1 MTPSKKRRQ
10 MLLLMRDMAAAQ
22 TSYNKRV
29 LGLRD
34 SKRSLV
40 AQHNKAAERLALL
53 NQLLGIHEAMPRLAM
68 LPEEEPEQQL
78 TIITPAQLEQHAA
91 AKKAAATKAAGG
103 DAGLG
108 GFVSGGG
115 AGGAKGTAPASK
127 AAADA
132 DSKGGTHAG
141 SANGAQTAAPDSCV
155 AAAAPG
161 GLPAAL
167 SQAERRWLEVDR
179 QQLLSEM
186 LAQQSAFDGSLASCR
201 QSRFELAVGLKAAEG
216 QLLLMAKELEVLKD
230 AQVRELVLEGKRA
243 DKAQD
248 QAELAARLA
257 EVNRSLDAKRAEGG
271 AAAAR
276 KAAVMAELDVMLAD
290 QQAFR
295 DSLTKIFN
303 RRVKRSRRQA
313 GSGGDGGDGSSDEGS
328 DADEEDGGKQ
338 DSDEDDD
345 AGDEVCPP
353 GCEPGLYERVV
364 ELRERRLDDEEVAAE
379 VSKVVE
385 GIKKEREQL
394 SKKAKLLEQ
403 SLAAINQ
410 DLLAFQQEKQ
420 GRLNQLPAIVALRL
434 HQISHLEGGG
444 LPADLSGGLVFSQ
457 QQLARLKQRM
467 QELDTERA
475 WLKQQ
480 QKELQRQASQLA
492 ADRAA
497 KEAHLAELT
506 GRCRDVQMLKFGQV
520 IDVSLLDMIGVR
532 NQGADE
538 LRKALKQQGHSSTAE
553 LTDWDARIAAKRRE
567 LLAMTRENTN
577 TLNTVTGMART
588 QRSVE
593 AAVMEG
599 RSALWQDPLDNKR
612 AALAQRD
619 KLVATIHSQAGVLEA
634 LRNQIAVMRRKD
646 TAVCS

>member
-345 AGDEVCPP
+345 AG
-353 GCEPGLYERVV
+353 
-364 ELRERRLDDEEVAAE
+364 ELR
-379 VSKVVE
+379 VS
-385 GIKKEREQL
+385 
-394 SKKAKLLEQ
+394 ANAM
-403 SLAAINQ
+403 SLA
-410 DLLAFQQEKQ
+410 
-420 GRLNQLPAIVALRL
+420 
-434 HQISHLEGGG
+434 
-444 LPADLSGGLVFSQ
+444 
-457 QQLARLKQRM
+457 
-467 QELDTERA
+467 
-475 WLKQQ
+475 
-480 QKELQRQASQLA
+480 
-492 ADRAA
+492 
-497 KEAHLAELT
+497 
-506 GRCRDVQMLKFGQV
+506 V
-520 IDVSLLDMIGVR
+520 IMTM
-532 NQGADE
+532 
-538 LRKALKQQGHSSTAE
+538 H
-553 LTDWDARIAAKRRE
+553 IAAC
-567 LLAMTRENTN
+567 MQ
-577 TLNTVTGMART
+577 VT
-588 QRSVE
+588 
-593 AAVMEG
+593 
-599 RSALWQDPLDNKR
+599 
-612 AALAQRD
+612 
-619 KLVATIHSQAGVLEA
+619 AT
-634 LRNQIAVMRRKD
+634 
-646 TAVCS
+646 